1 MTDLPPHPPPPSRRL
16 PSLTTRMGGLN
27 LPMFVALVLAALVGG
42 SATFGLTGGLS
53 TLTQGLGFGA
63 LVAMAAALVLA
74 ARWRWLEALV
84 GGPDR
89 AYRAHRWFGYGAV
102 VTLGLHWAMEPD
114 LRLPETGLGE
124 MAGGAGG
131 EVAAVI
137 LVGLAAVSILRLVPP
152 YRLWKYSHYAM
163 GGPVFLLGGAFHAV
177 FVPSALTG
185 TPWQLVVQ
193 GAAVVGIAGGW
204 LGTLWVH
211 LRPTRPYRLTSVT
224 QVPGGL
230 DLRLQAKGSPIRSK
244 PGQFTDIAFDAPGGL
259 GEFHPPFTIA
269 SQQDGQLRFVV
280 RASGD
285 FTRRMR
291 DQLKPGMLAT
301 LRPPARGRF
310 RPHLNTKRPPEQV
323 WVAGG
328 ESGSRRSSRRCPK
341 WAPPTPARRYT

>member
-224 QVPGGL
+224 QVPGGWTCGFRQR
-230 DLRLQAKGSPIRSK
+230 DHRSVPNPASSPISLSMRR
-244 PGQFTDIAFDAPGGL
+244 GGWASST
-259 GEFHPPFTIA
+259 PP
-269 SQQDGQLRFVV
+269 SPLRVNRTV
-280 RASGD
+280 SCALSCVPRVI
-285 FTRRMR
+285 
-291 DQLKPGMLAT
+291 L
-301 LRPPARGRF
+301 PAACG
-310 RPHLNTKRPPEQV
+310 T
-323 WVAGG
+323 
-328 ESGSRRSSRRCPK
+328 S
-341 WAPPTPARRYT
+341 